1 LFADVIPSWLTSS
14 IRFHSSLL
22 VGVASGMLGTVYYWI
37 FYGCQTSLVEVL
49 MFFCW
54 ALLPYY
60 ICDGIGWSGIV
71 ASVAV
76 GFVMDLHILGQRRPS
91 PTLAED
97 GENQIMDH
105 SERSAAYD
113 ANGVQKEKPVE
124 RLRRRIFSSSPGHL
138 SHEAK
143 THIGFVTE
151 IISTAMETAIF
162 AYLGF
167 FLFSHR
173 YHWNAFHMIIAVLGC
188 CLSRA
193 AMIPSLGMVANW
205 ITRIQQRSAQCKAQ
219 ASPAG
224 AAKKTVGVVIDRK
237 MQIVLWFAGLRGA
250 MSFALVEH
258 IPLYDSYSGEGTRLK
273 PELKAMTSASIIF
286 TVFVLGG
293 YTYYIMEKL
302 GVAPSSRSA
311 NGLGLEGVSL
321 TRNPGSHRPD
331 DDEDGTIS
339 NMSDAK
345 SSHATTFRRKHN
357 TILSV

>member
-1 LFADVIPSWLTSS
+1 
-14 IRFHSSLL
+14 
-22 VGVASGMLGTVYYWI
+22 MLGTVYYWI

-76 GFVMDLHILGQRRPS
+76 GFVMDLHILGQKRPS
-91 PTLAED
+91 GQPLAED
-97 GENQIMDH
+97 GENQIMEL
-105 SERSAAYD
+105 SERSSVYD
-113 ANGVQKEKPVE
+113 SGNVQKEKPLE
-124 RLRRRIFSSSPGHL
+124 RLRRRIFSSSHGHL
-138 SHEAK
+138 SHEAR

-205 ITRIQQRSAQCKAQ
+205 ITRIQQRSAQCRAQ
-219 ASPAG
+219 QNPAG
-224 AAKKTVGVVIDRK
+224 AAKKTLGVVIDRK

-273 PELKAMTSASIIF
+273 PELKAMTSASIMF

-293 YTYYIMEKL
+293 YTFYVMEKL
-302 GVAPSSRSA
+302 GIAPSNRSA
-311 NGLGLEGVSL
+311 NGLGPEGIPL
-321 TRNPGSHRPD
+321 ARNSISHRPE
-331 DDEDGTIS
+331 DDEDGIVS